1 MMNTNEHRRLSGR
14 MGEHRENR
22 AARVSSEQRQ
32 EDAISLMVFEALSGG
47 RGPELMEH
55 LRDQTMR
62 VAYGGDV
69 QPNQLMHVEG
79 RRWMV
84 AYISQ
89 HFERGKVLRSTTMTE
104 EPSHG

>member
-1 MMNTNEHRRLSGR
+1 MMGTHERRRLSER
-14 MGEHRENR
+14 MEEYRENKD
-22 AARVSSEQRQ
+22 ARVSSEQRQ

-55 LRDQTMR
+55 LRNQTMR

-69 QPNQLMHVEG
+69 QPNQLMHTEG

>member
-1 MMNTNEHRRLSGR
+1 MMNTNEHRRLSER
-14 MGEHRENR
+14 MGEHRENK

-69 QPNQLMHVEG
+69 QPNQLMHAEG